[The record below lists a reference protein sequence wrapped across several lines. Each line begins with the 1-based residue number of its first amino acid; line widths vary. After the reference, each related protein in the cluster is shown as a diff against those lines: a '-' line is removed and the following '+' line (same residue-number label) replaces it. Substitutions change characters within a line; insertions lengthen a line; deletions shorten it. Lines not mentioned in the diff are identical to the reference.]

1 MPEGNEG
8 RGGEKGGS
16 CGGRGVKRDQQ
27 ELEPQQKQLASFLG
41 CFEVSGKLQ
50 GNYLFGFFSK
60 LSINVM
66 YS

>member
-1 MPEGNEG
+1 M

-27 ELEPQQKQLASFLG
+27 ELGPQWVQLASFLT

-50 GNYLFGFFSK
+50 GNYLFGFSSK
-60 LSINVM
+60 LSINEM
-66 YS
+66 YF